1 MQTFCNNLAIA
12 LLHYPVYNKRREIV
26 TTALTNL
33 DLHDIA
39 RSARTF
45 GVSRFYVV
53 TPSLEQRRLAAR
65 IADHWRDGWGASYNP
80 DRKEALDIVRVLP
93 TLGYALQD
101 LQSGFEK
108 QVQTIVTGATPR
120 PNSIDCQK
128 LRELLKITDT
138 PYLLLFGTGWG
149 LTEEC
154 FQAADL
160 ILEPIAG
167 MDGYNHL
174 SVRSAAAI
182 ALDRLAVKR

>member
-1 MQTFCNNLAIA
+1 MQPLRNNLAIA

-53 TPSLEQRRLAAR
+53 TPSLEQRKLAAR
-65 IADHWRDGWGASYNP
+65 ITDHWRDGWGASYNP

-93 TLGYALQD
+93 TLDYAVQD
-101 LQSGFEK
+101 LQSVVEK
-108 QVQTIVTGATPR
+108 RLQTIVTGATPR

-128 LRELLKITDT
+128 LRELLKTADT
-138 PYLLLFGTGWG
+138 TYLLLFGTGWG
-149 LTEEC
+149 LAEEC
-154 FQAADL
+154 FQEADL

-167 MDGYNHL
+167 MDDYNHL
-174 SVRSAAAI
+174 SVRSAVAI
-182 ALDRLAVKR
+182 TLDRLLAKP